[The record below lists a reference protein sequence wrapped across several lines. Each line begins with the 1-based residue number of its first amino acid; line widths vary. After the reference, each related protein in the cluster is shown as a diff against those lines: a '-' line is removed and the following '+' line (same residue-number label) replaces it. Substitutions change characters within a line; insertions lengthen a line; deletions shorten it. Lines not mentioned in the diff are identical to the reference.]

1 MSASR
6 NLLRSIYRLFFGK
19 YWVDGAGEDAKT
31 PLAKEKQKQKL
42 TGIRNKNNKKR
53 R

>member
-6 NLLRSIYRLFFGK
+6 SLLRSIYRLFFGK

-31 PLAKEKQKQKL
+31 PLGKEKQKQKL

>member
-1 MSASR
+1 MSPHG
-6 NLLRSIYRLFFGK
+6 IYNVVFIVFFFGK

-53 R
+53 